1 MSHTSVICTHNNYT
15 CSYNLDK
22 SKESVV
28 CTCLRNSIDKRKQR
42 VDNDTYSPTYFKKIM
57 RSCRIAIQFKVEV

>member
-42 VDNDTYSPTYFKKIM
+42 VDNDTYSPTYF
-57 RSCRIAIQFKVEV
+57 